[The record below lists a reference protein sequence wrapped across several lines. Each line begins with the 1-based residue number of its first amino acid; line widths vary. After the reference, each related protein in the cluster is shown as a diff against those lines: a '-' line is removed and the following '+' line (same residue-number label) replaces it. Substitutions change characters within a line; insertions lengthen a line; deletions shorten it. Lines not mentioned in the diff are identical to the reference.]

1 VTRVNLSANSDLFIC
16 VIITINF
23 SFYPS
28 IKFFSSLIFSL
39 FIIVFL
45 ASPLPAQRTEPK
57 IHGTFDGDPIYTVL
71 PVGAIPA
78 ITQPQFLS
86 GDKASAQMSPDE
98 PVIGIIVNGD
108 VRAYSTWHLDAHEI
122 VNDTI
127 GGTPLA
133 VTW

>member
-1 VTRVNLSANSDLFIC
+1 MIFEDSRYRASKWSLSIVIFCSFIMLL
-16 VIITINF
+16 
-23 SFYPS
+23 SGR
-28 IKFFSSLIFSL
+28 SL
-39 FIIVFL
+39 
-45 ASPLPAQRTEPK
+45 AQRDAPK
-57 IHGTFDGDPIYTVL
+57 THGTFDGDPIYTVL
-71 PVGAIPA
+71 PLGAIPA
-78 ITQPQFLS
+78 ITQPEFLS

-98 PVIGIIVNGD
+98 PVIGIIVAGD

>member
-1 VTRVNLSANSDLFIC
+1 M
-16 VIITINF
+16 NF

-28 IKFFSSLIFSL
+28 FRFFPSLIFSF
-39 FIIVFL
+39 FIIAFSAAL
-45 ASPLPAQRTEPK
+45 LPAQRPEPK
-57 IHGTFDGDPIYTVL
+57 IHGTFDGDPIYSVL
-71 PVGAIPA
+71 PAGAIPA
-78 ITQPQFLS
+78 IIQPDFVS
-86 GDKASAQMSPDE
+86 GDKASEQMSPDE
-98 PVIGIIVNGD
+98 PVIGIMVNGD

>member
-1 VTRVNLSANSDLFIC
+1 MV
-16 VIITINF
+16 INF
-23 SFYPS
+23 FFYPS
-28 IKFFSSLIFSL
+28 FKFFSSPIFSF

-45 ASPLPAQRTEPK
+45 AAPLHAQKPQPK
-57 IHGTFDGDPIYTVL
+57 IHGTFDGDPIYSVL

-78 ITQPQFLS
+78 ITQPEFLI
-86 GDKASAQMSPDE
+86 GDEASSQMLPEE
-98 PVIGIIVNGD
+98 PMIGIIVNGD

-127 GGTPLA
+127 GDTPLA